1 MKHLCPICENKAA
14 VPDFLCPE
22 CRKKVEAYNRLPKCS
37 VCGQPKTTEPV
48 CTTCKE
54 QKPQFSLALSCY
66 HYDKEFRSALLDYKF
81 HGQFYK
87 AKGFSML
94 LLEKLKKSGLEIDC
108 ITAVP
113 VGPKTY
119 LKYGYN
125 APLELALCMK
135 RMLKLSCYPNLLR
148 KKWFVKRQST
158 LPAHKRAKNVKG
170 SFFLNRFYKKK
181 IKGKQILL
189 LDDVF
194 TTGATVSE
202 CSRILKQNGASKVYV
217 LTLLGNASGE

>member
-1 MKHLCPICENKAA
+1 MKPFCPICEKQAA
-14 VPDFLCPE
+14 TPDFLCVE
-22 CRKKVEAYNRLPKCS
+22 CREKVNIYNRLPKCS
-37 VCGQPKTTEPV
+37 LCGQPKTNEPV

-54 QKPQFSLALSCY
+54 QKPKFSLVQSCY
-66 HYDKEFRSALLDYKF
+66 HYDKEFRTALLDYKF
-81 HGQFYK
+81 HGRFYK
-87 AKGFSML
+87 AKGLSKL
-94 LLEKLKKSGLEIDC
+94 LLEKLEKSGLEIDC

-113 VGPKTY
+113 VGPKNY

-125 APLELALCMK
+125 APLELAFCMN
-135 RMLKLSCYPNLLR
+135 RILRLPCYPNLLR

-170 SFFLNRFYKKK
+170 SYFLNPCYTKK
-181 IKGKQILL
+181 IEGKKILL

-202 CSRILKQNGASKVYV
+202 CSRILKQNGASEVYV
-217 LTLLGNASGE
+217 LTLLGNASKE